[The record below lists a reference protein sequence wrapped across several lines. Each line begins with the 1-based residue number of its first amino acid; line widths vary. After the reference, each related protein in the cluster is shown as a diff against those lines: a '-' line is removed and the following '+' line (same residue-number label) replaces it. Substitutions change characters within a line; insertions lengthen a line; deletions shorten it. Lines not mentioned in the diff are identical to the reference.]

1 MREILSLALIGIGV
15 FFMLVASIG
24 ILRMPDIFLR
34 MSASS
39 KASTLGVTS
48 LLVATALHFGEL
60 GVTSRA
66 LATVIFMLL
75 TAPVAAHILGRAAYF
90 VNVPLWQRTWV
101 DELRGERDTLYRTAS
116 ISNQALAPAD
126 SYDFRGEGS

>member
-1 MREILSLALIGIGV
+1 VLEILSLALIGIGV

-24 ILRMPDIFLR
+24 VLRMPDIFLR

-48 LLVATALHFGEL
+48 LLMATALHFGEL

-66 LATVIFMLL
+66 LATVIFILL

-101 DELRGERDTLYRTAS
+101 DELRGERDTLYRTTLVS
-116 ISNQALAPAD
+116 HQVSAPTAP
-126 SYDFRGEGS
+126 YDFQGGVE